1 MNEALH
7 TFWLLVI
14 MFISTA
20 VGLVVIVALGDG
32 VEWIWRRQRDR

>member
-1 MNEALH
+1 MSEALH
-7 TFWLLVI
+7 TFWLLTI